1 MPLTRRDT
9 LGLAASTLAATLIPS
24 RPTAAAAKIEV
35 VAFDAFPVFDPRPIF
50 EKLETIAPGRGKEL
64 GDLWRTRQF
73 EYTWLRTVGGEYE
86 DFWKVTR
93 DALGYAA
100 DALGIELSRQQTS
113 EIMDGYLNVK
123 AWPDAPAALE
133 ALKAQGLQLAF
144 LSNFTPHMLQAAIES
159 AGLEGTFDQALSTD
173 ALRTFKPDPRAYRM
187 AVEKL
192 NTPRERILFVPFAGW
207 DAAGAKWFGY
217 ETFWVNRLGTPP
229 EALGV
234 KADGMGR
241 NLDDLVAYLG
251 TRA

>member
-24 RPTAAAAKIEV
+24 MPTAAAAKIEV

-100 DALGIELSRQQTS
+100 DALGIELSRQQTG

-144 LSNFTPHMLQAAIES
+144 LSNFTPRMLQAAIES
-159 AGLEGTFDQALSTD
+159 AGLEGTFDQSLSTD

-234 KADGMGR
+234 EADGVGR